1 MVGIALKIIAL
12 AIFAVCIKLY
22 IKKKVLYD
30 ACRKKLVSRLNV
42 LRSKAIAMHNAE
54 ESEEDLRNNLVLPF
68 FQVLE
73 YDTMNACEFTINENP
88 SVTDV
93 DYTITRWN
101 SKDYSHKAFIQVKF
115 AELFPEMIDYNK
127 NIFIGNKV
135 IKAYLDNFIVYSD
148 CVYTILT
155 NGYTYLFFKNNADEF
170 VFSFNL
176 LNYRKSDLDFLALMT
191 KEYLFSDFWANNDS
205 LTIIDTMNDQEI
217 LNKIMDFFIRDFLHP
232 QTVAIEE
239 RIREEMPYL
248 PNFTIKNLCKYL
260 QSVTKSIYNYVQ
272 KNYDEK
278 LKRTMLEK
286 EEIEKWITDK
296 YPWVSKTNLER
307 AYFNGLYF
315 FRQN

>member
-1 MVGIALKIIAL
+1 MVGIVLKILLL
-12 AIFAVCIKLY
+12 AVTAVCIKFY
-22 IKKKVLYD
+22 IKKKTLYD
-30 ACRKKLVSRLNV
+30 KCRKKLVTRLNV
-42 LRSKAIAMHNAE
+42 LKNKAISMHNEEEAE
-54 ESEEDLRNNLVLPF
+54 QDIKNNLVMPF

-73 YDTMNACEFTINENP
+73 YDTANACEFTINENP
-88 SVTDV
+88 SDADV
-93 DYTITRWN
+93 DYTITRWSAQN
-101 SKDYSHKAFIQVKF
+101 YSRKKFIQIKYT
-115 AELFPEMIDYNK
+115 ELYPEMIDYNK

-135 IKAYLDNFIVYSD
+135 LKCYLDNFIVYSE
-148 CVYTILT
+148 CMYTVLT

-170 VFSFNL
+170 IFSFNL
-176 LNYRKSDLDFLALMT
+176 LNYKKGDLDFLALMT

-205 LTIIDTMNDQEI
+205 LTVLDTMNDQEI
-217 LNKIMDFFIRDFLHP
+217 LNKIMDFFIKDFLHP

-248 PNFTIKNLCKYL
+248 PSFTIKNLCIYL

-278 LKRTMLEK
+278 LKRTLLEK